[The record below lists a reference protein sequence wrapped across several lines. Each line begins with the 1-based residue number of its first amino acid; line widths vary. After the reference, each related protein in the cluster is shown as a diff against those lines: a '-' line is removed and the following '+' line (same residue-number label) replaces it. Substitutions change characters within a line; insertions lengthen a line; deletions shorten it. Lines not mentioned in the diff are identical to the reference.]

1 VSASRA
7 AAQSF
12 YDSNDPNLQ
21 RWYNSIEASVNVRI
35 PGGARIFT
43 GTSTE
48 RVLTNSCSGAGYD
61 PNLLLYCDGTKNSVP
76 WITSVK
82 LFGTYPTPW
91 YGINVSG
98 GLQSLPSALG
108 TAPLQYGVFTAGT
121 GFTQPNGIGT
131 FYLVQQTTKY
141 AANCKGGCT
150 PGGLVIP
157 GLPSGSVNVPLVAP
171 GTEFTPRYNQI
182 DFGASK
188 LFHFKQSSIM
198 PRIDLFNAFNSDA
211 YTSVTTLQYG
221 ATAYMQP
228 SVILQGRL
236 IRIGVDVKW

>member
-1 VSASRA
+1 M
-7 AAQSF
+7 
-12 YDSNDPNLQ
+12 N
-21 RWYNSIEASVNVRI
+21 I
-35 PGGARIFT
+35 PLI
-43 GTSTE
+43 
-48 RVLTNSCSGAGYD
+48 
-61 PNLLLYCDGTKNSVP
+61 
-76 WITSVK
+76 
-82 LFGTYPTPW
+82 
-91 YGINVSG
+91 
-98 GLQSLPSALG
+98 
-108 TAPLQYGVFTAGT
+108 
-121 GFTQPNGIGT
+121 
-131 FYLVQQTTKY
+131 
-141 AANCKGGCT
+141 
-150 PGGLVIP
+150 
-157 GLPSGSVNVPLVAP
+157 AP